1 MYWMILPLK
10 RYADFS
16 GRSRRKE
23 YWMFFLG
30 YTLVLITIGLV
41 AALLGA
47 FAADP
52 ATIDPE
58 ELNSPMLL
66 GLGAIVLVALAL
78 VIPSLAVQ
86 VRRLHDRDMS
96 GWWLLLLYGLSVV
109 PIVGFLASIAIIV
122 LAILP
127 GTRGPN
133 RFGPDPKDP
142 YGRLDDTDVFA

>member
-30 YTLVLITIGLV
+30 YTLVLIAIGLV

-52 ATIDPE
+52 ATIEGMP
-58 ELNSPMLL
+58 
-66 GLGAIVLVALAL
+66 
-78 VIPSLAVQ
+78 VITSTRNVI
-86 VRRLHDRDMS
+86 VRRR
-96 GWWLLLLYGLSVV
+96 GF
-109 PIVGFLASIAIIV
+109 VGSAYS
-122 LAILP
+122 
-127 GTRGPN
+127 TR
-133 RFGPDPKDP
+133 
-142 YGRLDDTDVFA
+142 